1 MLQTHTTGITY
12 GKVLQLQDKGNFVK
26 STDFLNS
33 FVLYVGDFAIA
44 RVKFGNFLT
53 HLIPLTLMN
62 LLA

>member
-1 MLQTHTTGITY
+1 MAKSYSFKTKEILSNLQI
-12 GKVLQLQDKGNFVK
+12 F
-26 STDFLNS
+26 STLLS
-33 FVLYVGDFAIA
+33 VGDFAIA